1 MCAIAIVW
9 QDVST
14 VLTLK
19 TPAIL
24 AKHMRKYTIANN
36 GCIDGIYNFC
46 NSLTS
51 VDAAIEEFPKELQVK
66 ADPNIPKKCINTS
79 WPKAIESNFIIG
91 CPTGPIGY
99 PGNSSMC
106 IKASRP

>member
-79 WPKAIESNFIIG
+79 WPWGNRVELCHWMSNWANWI
-91 CPTGPIGY
+91 
-99 PGNSSMC
+99 
-106 IKASRP
+106 SREFE